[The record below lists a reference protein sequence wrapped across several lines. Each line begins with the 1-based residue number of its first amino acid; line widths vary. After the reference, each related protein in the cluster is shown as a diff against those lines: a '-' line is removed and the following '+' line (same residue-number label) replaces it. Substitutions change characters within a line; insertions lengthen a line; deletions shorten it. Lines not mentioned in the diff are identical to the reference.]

1 MDGQSNISFLQ
12 VVITA
17 VILAV
22 AAAFSNP
29 NPAF

>member
-1 MDGQSNISFLQ
+1 MSRQEHITLLQ
-12 VVITA
+12 VVITT